1 MRCAA
6 IPIFVSP
13 VRGVSKMSRHRDPL
27 GELFRLQ
34 DRMNRVFDE
43 LTHRQTYAENAPG
56 AEVER
61 PDWVPAADVE
71 EHEKEYVIA
80 VDLPG
85 IDRSKLGIEIEKD
98 RLLVRG
104 ERLTGQND
112 ASCGER
118 PAGRFLRRF
127 EVPSNVDQSDMVA
140 EYKDGVLRVR
150 MPKRPTANARRVRI
164 PVQ

>member
-1 MRCAA
+1 MKCAA

-13 VRGVSKMSRHRDPL
+13 ERGVSKMSRHRNPL
-27 GELFRLQ
+27 GDLFRLQ

-43 LTHRQTYAENAPG
+43 LTHRQTRAEDAPG
-56 AEVER
+56 AKVEG

-71 EHEKEYVIA
+71 EHEKEYVVA

-85 IDRSKLGIEIEKD
+85 VDRSKLGIEIEKD
-98 RLLVRG
+98 RLVVRG

-112 ASCGER
+112 ASRRER
-118 PAGRFLRRF
+118 QSGRFLRRF
-127 EVPSNVDQSDMVA
+127 DVPSNVDQNAMVA

-150 MPKRPTANARRVRI
+150 MPKRPMSNARRVRI
-164 PVQ
+164 PVH